1 MYPLRIIDS
10 FAARPFSGNPAGVVQ
25 TQGHETDAW
34 MLQVASELRH
44 SETAF
49 IGPKK
54 ESGHFPL
61 RWFTPVAEVPLC
73 GHATLAAAHAL
84 FESGLVAAHQTVH
97 FDTLSGVLTAKNLR
111 QGIELDFP
119 IDPTEPQAVD
129 LEQAKRIGLVQTP
142 IAAARSTRGLRWL
155 ILELE
160 SPDLVR
166 QARPNV
172 EEFAQMGAPDLIL
185 TARNLGGATDIVS
198 RVFAPSVGI
207 PEDPVT
213 GAAHC
218 ALADYWKAK
227 LGRTGFQAEQASARG
242 GLLEVEVQG
251 ERVLLRGKAI
261 TVVQGTLH
269 SEG

>member
-1 MYPLRIIDS
+1 MYPLQIIDS
-10 FAARPFSGNPAGVVQ
+10 FTAKPFSGNPAGVVQ
-25 TQGHETDAW
+25 IQGHETEEW
-34 MLQVASELRH
+34 MLKVAAELRH

-84 FESGLVAAHQTVH
+84 FSTSQVPIDQMIR
-97 FDTLSGVLTAKNLR
+97 FDTLSGVLTAKLSP

-119 IDPTEPQAVD
+119 IDQAQAQAVD
-129 LEQAKRIGLVQTP
+129 LEQAKRIGLSTLP

-160 SPDLVR
+160 HPDQVR

-172 EEFAQMGAPDLIL
+172 EEFSQIGAPDLIL
-185 TARNLGGATDIVS
+185 TARNHTGNPDIVS

-218 ALADYWKAK
+218 ALADYWRAR
-227 LGRTGFQAEQASARG
+227 LGRSSFQAEQASQRSG
-242 GLLEVEVQG
+242 RLEIEVQG
-251 ERVLLRGKAI
+251 ERVLLRGTAV
-261 TVVQGTLH
+261 TVIQGTLH
-269 SEG
+269 NQG